1 MNSQRAWEQYTFWF
15 SYHLNHVHFQRTNNA
30 RRDPWPHCD
39 ECTHALDRTKYADS
53 TGRFG
58 LKSKY
63 TRNSESKQSKVGF
76 ILLTFTLLF
85 LSIIPVVRSRRLY
98 WKDYGKIIQNWKLN
112 FS

>member
-1 MNSQRAWEQYTFWF
+1 MNSERAWEQYTFWF
-15 SYHLNHVHFQRTNNA
+15 SYHLNHVHFQRRNNA

-39 ECTHALDRTKYADS
+39 ECTHALDRTKYSDS

-63 TRNSESKQSKVGF
+63 TRDSESKVGF
-76 ILLTFTLLF
+76 ISLILTPLF
-85 LSIIPVVRSRRLY
+85 LSIIPVVRSGRLY
-98 WKDYGKIIQNWKLN
+98 WKGYGKIMQNWKLN